1 MLLTPGTVPELKYSH
16 FIAKKMNYA
25 CSCLPLAGLILLL
38 QESEDSEKGTAGMR
52 QGSSIP
58 EPQEL
63 PEDAVRAKQD

>member
-1 MLLTPGTVPELKYSH
+1 
-16 FIAKKMNYA
+16 MNYA

-38 QESEDSEKGTAGMR
+38 QESEDSEEGTAGMR

-58 EPQEL
+58 KPQEL